1 MLREIVYGLLGL
13 LLLLYGA
20 DLALGL
26 GDDAR
31 EPPRLRARIPLIG
44 HLLGLIQHGVSY
56 YSKTSVRAGGGG
68 GGGQEMY
75 TLGVLHYKLYV
86 CNANRLMP
94 YIQKSARTVSFKPFM
109 QTAVRT
115 HGGASDHAYEIF
127 GDGAFLDDYSHGMKH
142 SLAPG
147 PHLDE
152 QNLRMGNRVMVDIDA
167 LLSNTGKGRPG
178 KQFFMLGWVRHAV
191 VQASSCGVYGAN
203 RPFVRREVEDA
214 YWKWQSWLPAHM
226 AQLDLFGTG
235 YAARDVVADAYRQY
249 LANMPNDAALVIQER
264 VRVQREA
271 GMSEEDLAKMES
283 GFPTAVFANTSPTLF
298 WTIWELFSRGDV
310 LAEVRREVEER
321 AVTMTTA
328 AEEQR
333 VFELD
338 VGALKHRCPLL
349 LSVYQETQRRRHVH
363 ANIRKVLADTVLDDK
378 YLLKA
383 GNYLQMPGAPIH
395 DSEAIWGPTAG
406 DFDPYRF
413 VDHGGSSSGSH
424 NKTGTTP
431 APGNSAFLAWGAPPH
446 LCPARQ
452 FASTEILII
461 VALLALRAD
470 LRPVDGGRGSWEY
483 PELNRADMVTVL
495 NPKEDVRM
503 EVVAREEWSGHWLL
517 KTSESTSRISLA
529 SG

>member
-1 MLREIVYGLLGL
+1 MR
-13 LLLLYGA
+13 
-20 DLALGL
+20 
-26 GDDAR
+26 
-31 EPPRLRARIPLIG
+31 
-44 HLLGLIQHGVSY
+44 HGVSY
-56 YSKTSVRAGGGG
+56 FSETSARVNNGGSGSGG
-68 GGGQEMY
+68 EKEMY
-75 TLGVLHYKLYV
+75 TLGILHYKLYV

-94 YIQKSARTVSFKPFM
+94 FIQKSARTVSFKPFM
-109 QTAVRT
+109 QTAVRS

-127 GDGAFLDDYSHGMKH
+127 GDGAFLDKYSHG
-142 SLAPG
+142 S

-152 QNLRMGNRVMVDIDA
+152 QNLRMGNRVMVDIEA
-167 LLSNTGKGRPG
+167 LLSGE
-178 KQFFMLGWVRHAV
+178 KQFFLLEWVRHAV

-203 RPFVRREVEDA
+203 HPFVRREVEDA
-214 YWKWQSWLPAHM
+214 YWKWQSWIPAHL
-226 AQLDLFGTG
+226 AQLDPLGTG
-235 YAARDVVADAYRQY
+235 YAARDIVADAYRRY
-249 LANMPNDAALVIQER
+249 LASPDLPNDAALVVRER

-271 GMSEEDLAKMES
+271 GMSEEDIARMES
-283 GFPTAVFANTSPTLF
+283 GFPTAVFGNTSPTLF

-321 AVTMTTA
+321 AVTVITTEKNDKGRRA
-328 AEEQR
+328 
-333 VFELD
+333 FELD

-363 ANIRKVLADTVLDDK
+363 ANIRKVLADTVLDGK

-395 DSEAIWGPTAG
+395 GSEAIWGPTAG
-406 DFDPYRF
+406 EFNPYRF
-413 VDHGGSSSGSH
+413 VDRHGSSGNSN
-424 NKTGTTP
+424 NKKADTATTAAAP

-470 LRPVDGGRGSWEY
+470 LRPVGNGGSWEY

-495 NPKEDVRM
+495 NPKQDVGM
-503 EVVAREEWSGHWLL
+503 EVVAREEWRGQWSL